1 MKKLRIIGFT
11 LIELLVVVAIIAVL
25 AALLLP
31 ALYSAKARAKTSSCT
46 SNMRQ
51 LGIAVMEY
59 TGDNMEYVPAYIIPD
74 AGNGHA
80 PSWRTCVLPYISS
93 YNGFACPAN
102 PARKSFSSAAGYD
115 GTNNIPM
122 SYVANGRNAYGA
134 APMSFNNLAKIS
146 TMKTPTTLILLS
158 EGGWDSDPGWL
169 NNPGSLGPV
178 GTYPSTERWH
188 YIHFD
193 RLQNE
198 LFADG
203 HAVAMFEHNKA
214 TPINLWVDG
223 NPASPA
229 AFILITQQL
238 EDWFAQ
244 YRYGW

>member
-80 PSWRTCVLPYISS
+80 PSWRTCVLPY
-93 YNGFACPAN
+93 
-102 PARKSFSSAAGYD
+102 
-115 GTNNIPM
+115 IPM